1 MFLDDELNEIFE
13 QKGFGKETSLEL
25 IKACVK
31 RIDFD
36 NGWSALYNSLKRTD
50 SSWRLFCKKHKLY
63 DEDGFRKVY
72 LRTLGD
78 DEEGL
83 ILQEKVKKA
92 LNW

>member
-13 QKGFGKETSLEL
+13 QKGFNKETSLEL
-25 IKACVK
+25 IKACMK
-31 RIDFD
+31 RLDFEH
-36 NGWSALYNSLKRTD
+36 GWGALYNSLKRTD

-72 LRTLGD
+72 LHTIGD
-78 DEEGL
+78 GEEGL
-83 ILQEKVKKA
+83 RLQEKVKKA